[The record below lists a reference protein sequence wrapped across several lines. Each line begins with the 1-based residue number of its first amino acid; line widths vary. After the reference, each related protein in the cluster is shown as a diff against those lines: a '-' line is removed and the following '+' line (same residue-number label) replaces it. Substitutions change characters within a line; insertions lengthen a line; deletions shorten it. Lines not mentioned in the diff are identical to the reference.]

1 MRLTRLLPLG
11 LAALLAACASLPD
24 SGSRQPVQLYTLGE
38 NQELLRLDA
47 AAPQTLLARQPLTGL
62 QADGQPV
69 GLGLRRANGQLYALA
84 QSGQLYRLDPQ
95 SGTAE
100 KIGSGHPP
108 PGTATVGGRNG
119 IAGVLFFG
127 ERFGVDVDPAS
138 DRLRVTAD
146 RGMNLRM
153 DLDSGL
159 AVGGASG
166 TQPTRQPDTALQYA
180 ADDANAGKT
189 PAVVALAYARDPAD
203 PQRSTAYAIDAELG
217 TLVQLGSR
225 AGSQPVVSADTG
237 TLRTIGPL
245 GLGRLRDA
253 SLAIDPQSQR
263 AYAAIRSFA
272 DLRTQL
278 FSVDLQTGRARA
290 LGFIG
295 QGRPVQGLVVAP

>member
-24 SGSRQPVQLYTLGE
+24 NTARSPVQLYTLGE

-47 AAPQTLLARQPLTGL
+47 AAPQTLLARQALTGL
-62 QADGQPV
+62 QQDGQPV
-69 GLGLRRANGQLYALA
+69 GLGLRPANGQLYALA
-84 QSGQLYRLDPQ
+84 SSGQLYQLDPQ
-95 SGTAE
+95 SGAAQ
-100 KIGSGHPP
+100 KVGSGHPP

-127 ERFGVDVDPAS
+127 ERFGVDVDPVS

-153 DLDSGL
+153 DLDTSL
-159 AVGGASG
+159 VVGGGSADNR
-166 TQPTRQPDTALQYA
+166 RQPDTALQYA

-189 PAVVALAYARDPAD
+189 PAVVAVAYARDRAD

-217 TLVQLGSR
+217 TLVLLGSR
-225 AGSQPVVSADTG
+225 AGSQPVVSPDTG

-278 FSVDLQTGRARA
+278 FSVDLQTGRTRA

>member
-24 SGSRQPVQLYTLGE
+24 NAPRQPVQLYTLGE

-47 AAPQTLLARQPLTGL
+47 AAPQTVLARQTLTGL
-62 QADGQPV
+62 EQDGQPV
-69 GLGLRRANGQLYALA
+69 GLGLRPANGQLYALA
-84 QSGQLYRLDPQ
+84 SSGQLYRLDPQ
-95 SGTAE
+95 SGAAQ
-100 KIGSGHPP
+100 KVGSGHPP

-127 ERFGVDVDPAS
+127 ERFGVDVDPVS
-138 DRLRVTAD
+138 DRLRMVAD

-153 DLDSGL
+153 DLDSSL
-159 AVGGASG
+159 AVGDGNAQG
-166 TQPTRQPDTALQYA
+166 RRQPDTALQYA

-217 TLVQLGSR
+217 TLVLLGSR
-225 AGSQPVVSADTG
+225 AGSQPVLSPDTG

-263 AYAAIRSFA
+263 AYAAIRTFA

-278 FSVDLQTGRARA
+278 FSVDLQTGRTRA